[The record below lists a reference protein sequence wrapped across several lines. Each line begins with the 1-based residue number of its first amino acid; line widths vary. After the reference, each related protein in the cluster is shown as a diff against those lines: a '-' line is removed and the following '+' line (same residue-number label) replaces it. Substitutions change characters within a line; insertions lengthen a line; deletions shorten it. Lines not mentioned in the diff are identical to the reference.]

1 MKTLKKNKKYLKLF
15 NKYSKNK
22 KYLNLKDFKKLIIK
36 EFKLSYNNNVM
47 NSCMN
52 IWGTKYN
59 GKYVIYINNF
69 TNMFTMKEGF
79 LKNIKL

>member
-69 TNMFTMKEGF
+69 SNMFTMKEGF
-79 LKNIKL
+79 FKNIKL